1 MGPQKQPNTWVFEK
15 YLQCCA
21 VWLPVYLRD
30 ASFVGGSTEFGVSAQ
45 PKRVFR
51 EFPGLPD
58 MFVNKD
64 RGKKHKF
71 HLQKTG
77 ETERVR
83 ERNEPKRSVR
93 CEGNHILELGMHI
106 PRYIFK
112 YSIYIYIFKWEATLE
127 ALPEAPWISW
137 TERWD

>member
-1 MGPQKQPNTWVFEK
+1 MRHLLEGVPSLGCPPSPSGSFENFQDC
-15 YLQCCA
+15 LI
-21 VWLPVYLRD
+21 
-30 ASFVGGSTEFGVSAQ
+30 
-45 PKRVFR
+45 
-51 EFPGLPD
+51 
-58 MFVNKD
+58 FVNKD

-112 YSIYIYIFKWEATLE
+112 YSIYI
-127 ALPEAPWISW
+127 
-137 TERWD
+137 